1 MLWRP
6 RTVLSVGS
14 TPPPASMRLI
24 MGLGYYSPPL
34 CLGTPPPAGGVGLR
48 GANEKVGPYVRV
60 VSGRVIMRM
69 AVTFQPNLLVFVLQ
83 NAQWLSR
90 HVSHH
95 RVRVWQPLQY
105 LQTETRISVCDIA
118 KCFTSGS
125 HRVSCWTDAIS
136 VIVRG
141 DSPQQRRRCIIG
153 SRVYSA
159 HQCFSC

>member
-6 RTVLSVGS
+6 RTVLSVVS

-34 CLGTPPPAGGVGLR
+34 CLGTPPPAGGVGVR

-83 NAQWLSR
+83 NAQWLSWPAI
-90 HVSHH
+90 HH
-95 RVRVWQPLQY
+95 SVRVLQPFQY
-105 LQTETRISVCDIA
+105 LRTKTRISFGNIA
-118 KCFTSGS
+118 QCFTSWS
-125 HRVSCWTDAIS
+125 HRVSGGLTPLVS
-136 VIVRG
+136 L
-141 DSPQQRRRCIIG
+141 
-153 SRVYSA
+153 
-159 HQCFSC
+159 